1 MTSFYQLR
9 AGLLRPRIVL
19 FWLVVTFVASCYL
32 PIAHDSAYAQTTPPI
47 RDLTI
52 GTSGQGRPINAV
64 QFGDGPLKLVI
75 VGDTHGGPEFAT
87 HNLANEL
94 IAHFRANPQEV
105 PANLRL
111 YIIPTLNPDGLAL
124 GMRFNA
130 NYVDLN
136 RNMNTFLDSCSD
148 NDWSTTV
155 QGAYGL
161 VSDTGGP
168 YPDSEVESRVIR
180 NFLLD
185 ASGAIFLHNNAG
197 LVFPAYCEHAPS
209 NLMAQ
214 IYAEAAN
221 YIYARYWPNYMIT
234 GSMADWASAF
244 GITSITPELV
254 SDVDSEFEQ
263 NLAGIRAV
271 MAASETLLF
280 PPAGESVAGFELPP
294 EIWRFWK
301 AYGGEAVFGLPLEE
315 AQISPNGARQRFTNV
330 VLELDYSA
338 ADTPDLVRPLDL
350 GRKVTAAQE
359 FAPADP
365 ASSPLY
371 FEQTGHSL
379 REAFLYYWQR
389 IDGERV
395 LGLPISEEFWTRSA
409 DGQMRIVQYFERGA
423 LAYYPEFEA
432 SGQAVK
438 LEPLGALDL
447 QLDLVQAAWSSHQVR

>member
-9 AGLLRPRIVL
+9 TGLYRPRTILTCIILVL
-19 FWLVVTFVASCYL
+19 LASWYL
-32 PIAHDSAYAQTTPPI
+32 PIAQTTAQAQTQPPI
-47 RDLTI
+47 RELTI
-52 GTSGQGRPINAV
+52 GTSLQGRPITAV
-64 QFGDGPLKLVI
+64 QFGNGPLKLAI
-75 VGDTHGGPEFAT
+75 VSNTHGGPEFAT
-87 HNLANEL
+87 HNLANQL
-94 IAHFRANPQEV
+94 IEHFRANPQEV
-105 PANLRL
+105 PSNLRL

-148 NDWSTTV
+148 NDWNTTV

-180 NFLLD
+180 SFLLD

-209 NLMAQ
+209 NQMAEV
-214 IYAEAAN
+214 YAQAAN

-263 NLAGIRAV
+263 NLAGVRAV
-271 MAASETLLF
+271 LAASESLIF
-280 PPAGESVAGFELPP
+280 PPEGQTVGEFALPA

-301 AYGGEAVFGLPLEE
+301 AYGGESVFGLPLEA
-315 AQISPNGARQRFTNV
+315 AQTTSNGARQRFANA

-338 ADTPDLVRPLDL
+338 ADTPNLVRALDL
-350 GRKVTAAQE
+350 GRTATAGAN

-365 ASSPLY
+365 ASSPVY

-379 REAFLYYWQR
+379 RESFWYYWQR
-389 IDGERV
+389 IEGERI
-395 LGLPISEEFWTRSA
+395 LGLPISEEFWARSA
-409 DGQMRIVQYFERGA
+409 DGHMRIVQYFERGA

-432 SGQAVK
+432 TGQAVK

-447 QLDLVQAAWSSHQVR
+447 QRDLVRAAWSSHQVR